1 MRFIKTRIW
10 LLSVLTCGMLNGQT
24 LFESYEAGIAKIPLE
39 QRQTWVDSLLT
50 LAVASTDLQQ
60 AIQIAHQESRYYNN
74 KARDLSTAISYSQR
88 ELVWY
93 DELQRYDKDYNQA
106 LYNTAR
112 FCYWDKRW
120 LAAQAHFQK
129 VIDKKIDSLK
139 LARAY
144 FYLGNI
150 SEKQGDPY
158 AAVDAYLQ
166 GRLIYKAK
174 GRMRSWV
181 SRSLDLAQIYEE
193 INSPESLK
201 KKFEVLQEIDRALD
215 NGTRISARNAVI
227 LKLHYASYY
236 NNANYFDFDSSKSY
250 YLKSIDDLL
259 TMKDTS
265 LLVRSYVNLANLY
278 AQNRS
283 DSALYYI
290 DRAKNYPGSASTI
303 TRLLNIECDFYLENN
318 RLNDALAAIHQ
329 SIEENT
335 QNTFPIDQVPSA
347 EIMDGA
353 IDSKLLLWGL
363 TKKAD
368 IYTQQYRI
376 NKQKDYLEQAM
387 VQLKAADYI
396 ADQLFVGNRDDAS
409 KLFWRKYASKIYGNG
424 AFVAWELNQPDQ
436 AFYFAEK
443 KQAVLLTQNTSF
455 NKQLEQLPDSLVK
468 TYYHYNKQ
476 INKIQLAALADPSL
490 GHSKLLDLK
499 AERTA
504 FLEQLSSTYP
514 GLKGAI
520 AQIEIESLETVLS
533 QMDEQTAILHYLW
546 NDSKRANQSH
556 QVLLISKANTVL
568 IPLPNAKDLSRQVS
582 SFSELVMKPFQSKSD
597 AANFRMLSA
606 SLYSRLFPKEL
617 QNYLKDITNLVI
629 VADQNL
635 NAVPFEALVSQVS
648 PLTYLIEQK
657 DISYAQSLSYLNK
670 SKDVK
675 RKTSYD
681 LLAMAPVRFQQTGL
695 VDLPATPEEIASAS
709 LLFEG
714 LSFSDDQASRSHF
727 LQYASDA
734 RIIHLATHAAANENP
749 WISMQDSIINLA
761 DLNSLNL
768 QADLVVLSACNTA
781 AGRTLKGEGVASL
794 ARGFFQSG
802 ARTVISSRWSTNDK
816 ATQEILSSF
825 YTYLDRGNPLAT
837 ALKRAKVD
845 YLQNA
850 DLSQKAPYYWSSL
863 MLIGDSVEIKPRKNW
878 NYAWLSVLLVVPIY
892 FLRKKFKK
900 VG

>member
-1 MRFIKTRIW
+1 M
-10 LLSVLTCGMLNGQT
+10 SVLICGMLNGQT
-24 LFESYEAGIAKIPLE
+24 LFESYEAGIAKVPLE

-74 KARDLSTAISYSQR
+74 KARDLSTAIAYSQR
-88 ELVWY
+88 ELAWY
-93 DELQRYDKDYNQA
+93 DELQLYNKDYNQA

-120 LAAQAHFQK
+120 PAARAFFQK
-129 VIDKKIDSLK
+129 LIDKKIDSLK
-139 LARAY
+139 VARAH

-174 GRMRSWV
+174 GRMRGWV

-201 KKFEVLQEIDRALD
+201 KKFELLQEIDQALD
-215 NGTRISARNAVI
+215 NGASISARNAVI

-236 NNANYFDFDSSKSY
+236 NNANYFDYESSKAY

-259 TMKDTS
+259 AVKDTS

-278 AQNRS
+278 AQNHS

-303 TRLLNIECDFYLENN
+303 TRLLNIECDFYLEND

-329 SIEENT
+329 SLEENT
-335 QNTFPIDQVPSA
+335 QDTFALDQVPSA
-347 EIMDGA
+347 ETMDGA
-353 IDSKLLLWGL
+353 IDAKLLLWGL

-376 NKQKDYLEQAM
+376 NKEKTYLDLAM
-387 VQLKAADYI
+387 IQLKAADYI

-409 KLFWRKYASKIYGNG
+409 KLFWRKYAYKIYGNG
-424 AFVAWELNQPDQ
+424 TFVAWELNQPDQ

-468 TYYHYNKQ
+468 AYYYYNKQ
-476 INKIQLAALADPSL
+476 INKAQLAALADPSL
-490 GHSKLLDLK
+490 EHAKLLDLK
-499 AERTA
+499 ADRTA
-504 FLEQLSSTYP
+504 FLKQLSISYP
-514 GLKGAI
+514 ELKGAI
-520 AQIEIESLETVLS
+520 AQIEIESLENVLS
-533 QMDEQTAILHYLW
+533 ELESNTAILHYLW
-546 NDSKRANQSH
+546 NDSEKPDQSH
-556 QVLLISKANTVL
+556 QVLLISEANTIL
-568 IPLPNAKDLSRQVS
+568 ISLPQAKELSKQVS
-582 SFSELVMKPFQSKSD
+582 AFSEFVMKPFQSKSD
-597 AANFRMLSA
+597 ATNFHTLSA
-606 SLYSRLFPKEL
+606 NLYKRLFPEEL
-617 QNYLKDITNLVI
+617 QNYLKDITNLII

-635 NAVPFEALVSQVS
+635 NAVPFEALVSQSS

-657 DISYAQSLSYLNK
+657 NISYAQSLSYLHK
-670 SKDVK
+670 SKEMQ
-675 RKTSYD
+675 RNTQHD
-681 LLAMAPVRFQQTGL
+681 LLAMAPVRFQQEGL
-695 VDLPATPEEIASAS
+695 VDLPATTDEIAAAS
-709 LLFEG
+709 LYYEG
-714 LSFSDDQASRSHF
+714 MIFSDIQASRKHF
-727 LQYASDA
+727 LQNASEA
-734 RIIHLATHAAANENP
+734 RIIHLATHAAANELP
-749 WISMQDSIINLA
+749 WISMQDSLINLV
-761 DLNSLNL
+761 DLNGLRL
-768 QADLVVLSACNTA
+768 KADLVVLSACNTA
-781 AGRTLKGEGVASL
+781 TGQALKGEGVASL

-816 ATQEILSSF
+816 TTQSILTSF
-825 YTYLDRGNPLAT
+825 YAHLESGVPSAT
-837 ALKRAKVD
+837 ALRLAKMD
-845 YLQNA
+845 YLKQA
-850 DLSQKAPYYWSSL
+850 DLSEKSPYYWSSL
-863 MLIGDSVEIKPRKNW
+863 ILIGDSVPIQARKKW
-878 NYAWLSVLLVVPIY
+878 NYAWFSILLVVPLY
-892 FLRKKFKK
+892 FLRKKFKNR
-900 VG
+900 G